1 MKNLFSFLLVF
12 FVIKSLAQVKNV
24 KITIKANGSKPE
36 KIQMTATDMVRD
48 VPVLLLESK
57 FDSSGGAYLNFN
69 LANSQFVA
77 VMIGDKYCKLYLTP
91 NDNLTIGV
99 DFKNPTAP
107 LEFQGDGAPIARHL
121 YDAGRTLVKIMGV
134 STDELDTQ
142 AYLNKLDTLQT
153 ELAKVHNLHKNT
165 LPNNVNV
172 LLINSY
178 RMFDLYSKQIKEHN
192 LQAKKKEIPL
202 VLQNISDSVPFD
214 AALLSARDEAYSAVL
229 AFYWLNKLS
238 IVYKE
243 NKDLN
248 NFSTIYPK
256 LTVSKIK
263 SESYPKEFKELLIAK
278 TINDGLRI
286 LGITPITEALYQE
299 FKQEYSTSPYL
310 TTLEERYNQWSPL
323 AKGKPAPEIAGLT
336 SDDKMLSTNAFK
348 GKVIY
353 VDVWA
358 TWCGP
363 CRAEFPKALE
373 LQKQFEGNEKVVFL
387 NVSVDKNRQQ
397 WKKLLTDKR
406 TPKGYHIN
414 QSNPDLPE
422 SIYKSYKIGGI
433 PRYILIDQEGKIVSA
448 DAPYP
453 SSGKVEDEIRAL
465 LK

>member
-1 MKNLFSFLLVF
+1 
-12 FVIKSLAQVKNV
+12 
-24 KITIKANGSKPE
+24 
-36 KIQMTATDMVRD
+36 MTATDMVRD

-57 FDSSGGAYLNFN
+57 FDSSGVAHLNFN

-202 VLQNISDSVPFD
+202 VLQNINDSVPFD

-229 AFYWLNKLS
+229 AF
-238 IVYKE
+238 
-243 NKDLN
+243 
-248 NFSTIYPK
+248 
-256 LTVSKIK
+256 
-263 SESYPKEFKELLIAK
+263 
-278 TINDGLRI
+278 
-286 LGITPITEALYQE
+286 
-299 FKQEYSTSPYL
+299 
-310 TTLEERYNQWSPL
+310 
-323 AKGKPAPEIAGLT
+323 
-336 SDDKMLSTNAFK
+336 
-348 GKVIY
+348 
-353 VDVWA
+353 
-358 TWCGP
+358 
-363 CRAEFPKALE
+363 
-373 LQKQFEGNEKVVFL
+373 
-387 NVSVDKNRQQ
+387 
-397 WKKLLTDKR
+397 
-406 TPKGYHIN
+406 
-414 QSNPDLPE
+414 
-422 SIYKSYKIGGI
+422 IG
-433 PRYILIDQEGKIVSA
+433 
-448 DAPYP
+448 
-453 SSGKVEDEIRAL
+453 
-465 LK
+465 